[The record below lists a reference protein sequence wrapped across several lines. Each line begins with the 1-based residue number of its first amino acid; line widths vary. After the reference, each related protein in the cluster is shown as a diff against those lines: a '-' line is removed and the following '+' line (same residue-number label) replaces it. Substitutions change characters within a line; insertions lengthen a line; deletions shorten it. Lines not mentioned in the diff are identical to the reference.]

1 MPSAIII
8 AKVSQ
13 SEGDW
18 ILKDFRIC
26 VRKEDWVV
34 QALVEY
40 LKPACGICRVQLATR
55 KTVQSLTKAGTPDLP
70 PTLIWKGVIGQNR
83 EVWYVVLKI

>member
-8 AKVSQ
+8 GKVSQ
-13 SEGDW
+13 SKGDW

-34 QALVEY
+34 QTLVEY
-40 LKPACGICRVQLATR
+40 PQLARGIYGVQLATR
-55 KTVQSLTKAGTPDLP
+55 KTVQNLAKAGTPDLS

-83 EVWYVVLKI
+83 KVWYVVLKI

>member
-1 MPSAIII
+1 MPSAMIIG
-8 AKVSQ
+8 KVSQ

-34 QALVEY
+34 QASVEY
-40 LKPACGICRVQLATR
+40 PKLA
-55 KTVQSLTKAGTPDLP
+55 
-70 PTLIWKGVIGQNR
+70 
-83 EVWYVVLKI
+83 